1 MALERLDERYA
12 YSADRNAARQ
22 AVELTSASLLIF
34 ATGRF
39 SIIVP
44 YLDRPHFGGD
54 ASRTVCLAN
63 VTPLSP

>member
-34 ATGRF
+34 ATGCF

-44 YLDRPHFGGD
+44 
-54 ASRTVCLAN
+54 
-63 VTPLSP
+63 